1 MGGNLSIVRFT
12 NVDKSYRSGFALR
25 KKPVLHDISFELAP
39 GEVFAYLGHNGA
51 GKSTSVK
58 AMLGLIGIDA
68 GQIEV
73 FGRRPGSRQALG
85 RLGYLPENP
94 YFYDHL
100 TGEEF
105 LQLVA
110 QLCDLERGSRRAR
123 IAATLERVGMA
134 ANAKERLRSYSK
146 GMLQRI
152 GLAQA
157 ILNDPELLILDEPM
171 GGLDPVGRAQMRSLI
186 EELAAQGKTIFLC
199 SHILA
204 DVEAVADRAAILSGG
219 ALRRIVDLKELRV
232 EGRRLAIEC
241 RGLNEPASERL
252 TRFGHEV
259 NELGDSHR
267 IVVDEQSAVAK
278 VVAEIDAVGGRLLS
292 VHPVRRSLEEI
303 FLKEVGHVQPGQDPA
318 DVESTVSSLLDA
330 VGEST
335 HLRTSDEGSKSVE
348 IPS

>member
-1 MGGNLSIVRFT
+1 MGGSLSIVRFAS
-12 NVDKSYRSGFALR
+12 VDKSYRSGFALR
-25 KKPVLHDISFELAP
+25 KKAVLYDISFQLEP

-68 GQIEV
+68 GHIEI
-73 FGRRPGSRQALG
+73 FGTRPGSRDAL
-85 RLGYLPENP
+85 RRVGYLPENP

-110 QLCDLERGSRRAR
+110 QLCDLDRATRRRR
-123 IAATLERVGMA
+123 IDEVLERVGMET
-134 ANAKERLRSYSK
+134 NAGQRLRGYSK

-157 ILNDPELLILDEPM
+157 ILHDPELLILDEPM
-171 GGLDPVGRAQMRSLI
+171 GGLDPLGRAQMRRII

-219 ALRRIVDLKELRV
+219 LLRRVVDLHELRIQ
-232 EGRRLAIEC
+232 GRRIQIEC
-241 RGLNEPASERL
+241 RGLVEPAIGHLRRL
-252 TRFGHEV
+252 GHDVTLHGE
-259 NELGDSHR
+259 SHH
-267 IVVDEQSAVAK
+267 IVVHDQSAVPE
-278 VVAEIDAVGGRLLS
+278 VVAQIDGAGARLLN
-292 VHPVRRSLEEI
+292 VQPVRRSLEEI
-303 FLKEVGHVQPGQDPA
+303 FLEEVGHVQPGQGPD
-318 DVESTVSSLLDA
+318 DVRSTVSSLLEA

-335 HLRTSDEGSKSVE
+335 PVHESGQGSKSVE